1 MINLRKRYWYIIL
14 IVFILLFPLLLNY
27 LVTRNSVFDYKV
39 AGKPSDWI
47 IFWVTYLSAI
57 ASLAMVMITWWTLK
71 QNKIQNNLI
80 LQQNTNQLKEL
91 KRQWKEANSTYLS
104 CSFVKL
110 KSACAIRIINSSNI
124 TASNVEVELENK
136 SGEDIFHFDET
147 QKLLSQTRFVIPPH
161 ESKDIFLYVTPFV
174 DVDYKGGIEV
184 KITSDDKSF
193 GPYLLNFKEINLVM
207 QDNLVQLID
216 SISQIKK

>member
-1 MINLRKRYWYIIL
+1 MMNLIKRYWYVIF
-14 IVFILLFPLLLNY
+14 IVFFLLFPLLLNY

-47 IFWVTYLSAI
+47 LFWVTYLSSI
-57 ASLAMVMITWWTLK
+57 ASLAMVVITWWTLK

-80 LQQNTNQLKEL
+80 LKQNINQLDEL
-91 KRQWKEANSTYLS
+91 KKQWKEANTTYLS
-104 CSFVKL
+104 CSLVKL
-110 KSACAIRIINSSNI
+110 KDYCAIRILNSSNI

-136 SGEDIFHFDET
+136 LEEDIFHFDET

-161 ESKDIFLYVTPFV
+161 ESKDIFLYVTPYI
-174 DVDYKGGIEV
+174 DGDYKGGLEV
-184 KITSDDKSF
+184 KITSNDKFF
-193 GPYLLNFKEINLVM
+193 GPYLLDFKEINLVM

>member
-1 MINLRKRYWYIIL
+1 MINLIKKYWYIIL
-14 IVFILLFPLLLNY
+14 IVFVILFPLLLNY

-47 IFWVTYLSAI
+47 IFWVTYLSSI
-57 ASLAMVMITWWTLK
+57 ASLAMVVITWWTLK

-80 LQQNTNQLKEL
+80 LKQNINQLDEL
-91 KRQWKEANSTYLS
+91 KKQWKEANSTYLS

-136 SGEDIFHFDET
+136 SEEKIFHFDET
-147 QKLLSQTRFVIPPH
+147 QKLLSQTKFVIPPH
-161 ESKDIFLYVTPFV
+161 ESKDIFLYFTPYING
-174 DVDYKGGIEV
+174 DYKGGIEV